1 MDENNVK
8 VNSLKAWILASRPKT
23 LTGAAVPVMIGTA
36 LALRDSVWQINVIP
50 AILCFLFAFVMQI
63 DANFVNDYF
72 DFVRGNDDET
82 RLGPRRAC
90 AQGWVTLPAMKIA
103 LVITTVL
110 ACMIGLPLVIYG
122 GLKMILIGVACVAF
136 CFLYTTRLSYI
147 GLGDTLV
154 LLFFGIVPVTM
165 TYYLEMQSPM
175 QQLTLEVFLASLS
188 CGLIIDTLLIVNN
201 YRDINNDK
209 KSGKRT
215 LVVLL
220 GASASRMLYLGIG
233 FVAVLIGIV
242 FSFNGSIWATVLPCI
257 YLVLH
262 SLTYRKMV
270 EINEGKA
277 LNKILGAT
285 ARNIFFYGLL
295 VSIGLL
301 L

>member
-90 AQGWVTLPAMKIA
+90 AQGWVTLPTMKIA

-165 TYYLEMQSPM
+165 TYYLEMQFPM

-257 YLVLH
+257 YLVFH